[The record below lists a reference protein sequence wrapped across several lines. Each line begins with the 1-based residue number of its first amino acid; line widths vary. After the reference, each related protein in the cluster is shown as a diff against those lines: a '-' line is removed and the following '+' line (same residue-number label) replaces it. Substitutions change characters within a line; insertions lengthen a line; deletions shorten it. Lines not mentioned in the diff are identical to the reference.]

1 MGLPERIVGMSDRF
15 DKFVFRRENVM
26 ETTTTP
32 QQLWGTEF
40 DKQYTKDMIRDLHKR
55 ATALIKRYERYTPRR
70 STDTTEDRVN
80 TALMKLFDG
89 ARTWDPARVD
99 LCGFLLGVVA
109 SDLTSEL
116 RRSALA
122 PQISFET
129 RKRPREDDYT
139 GELCEES
146 NLECCASVEDGMP
159 VPLAAE
165 SIDEAWAVAMKHLYA
180 LAKDDKLVIGLLD
193 AYENGATQKRD
204 VMKNR
209 KWSAR
214 TYKTAYG
221 RLVTLAQGADPAVR
235 EAILYV
241 FTN

>member
-1 MGLPERIVGMSDRF
+1 
-15 DKFVFRRENVM
+15 M
-26 ETTTTP
+26 ETTTTS
-32 QQLWGTEF
+32 QRLWGTEF
-40 DKQYTKDMIRDLHKR
+40 DKQYTKDMIRELHKR

-89 ARTWDPARVD
+89 ARIWDPLRVD

-122 PQISFET
+122 PQISFED

-139 GELCEES
+139 GEACDDSTLES
-146 NLECCASVEDGMP
+146 RAAIEDGMP
-159 VPLAAE
+159 VPFAAE

-180 LAKDDKLVIGLLD
+180 LAEHDRLVIGLLD
-193 AYENGATQKRD
+193 AYEEGATLKRD
-204 VMKNR
+204 VMKLR

-221 RLVTLAQGADPAVR
+221 RLVTLAQGADPTVR
-235 EAILYV
+235 EAILYA
-241 FTN
+241 FAN

>member
-1 MGLPERIVGMSDRF
+1 
-15 DKFVFRRENVM
+15 M
-26 ETTTTP
+26 ETKPTTS

-40 DKQYTKDMIRDLHKR
+40 DKQYTKDMLRDLHKR
-55 ATALIKRYERYTPRR
+55 ATALIKRYERYSPRK

-80 TALMKLFDG
+80 TALLKLFDG
-89 ARTWDPARVD
+89 ARIWDPARVD

-122 PQISFET
+122 PQISFED

-146 NLECCASVEDGMP
+146 TIECWASIENGIL
-159 VPLAAE
+159 VPHAPE
-165 SIDEAWAVAMKHLYA
+165 SVDAAWAVAMKHLYA
-180 LAKDDKLVIGLLD
+180 LADDDKLAIGLLG
-193 AYENGATQKRD
+193 AYEQGAYLKRD
-204 VMKNR
+204 VIALL

-214 TYKTAYG
+214 TYKEAYK
-221 RLVTLAQGADPAVR
+221 RLVSLAEAADPSVR
-235 EAILYV
+235 EAILYA
-241 FTN
+241 FAN